1 MRQIGAQ
8 RPRGF
13 AVVPKNYDA
22 AACLSESASMKIRSM
37 NFPKME
43 CIAAASVENSL
54 GEELYIED
62 SIRRCWLLCLQQSD
76 RHVVN
81 GDARGRSSFHLSVM
95 GVAVQH
101 HVCTMAVYDL
111 RQT

>member
-1 MRQIGAQ
+1 M
-8 RPRGF
+8 
-13 AVVPKNYDA
+13 
-22 AACLSESASMKIRSM
+22 
-37 NFPKME
+37 
-43 CIAAASVENSL
+43 SVGN

-81 GDARGRSSFHLSVM
+81 RDACGRSSFHLSVM

-101 HVCTMAVYDL
+101 HVCTMAIYDL
-111 RQT
+111 SQTRCTKKGEDFRRLTLNGGCNG